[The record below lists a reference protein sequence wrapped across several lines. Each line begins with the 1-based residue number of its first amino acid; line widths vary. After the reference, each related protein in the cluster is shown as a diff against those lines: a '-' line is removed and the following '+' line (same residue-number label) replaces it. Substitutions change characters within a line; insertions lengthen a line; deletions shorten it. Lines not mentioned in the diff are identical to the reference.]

1 MIRELKIEN
10 KEPVVLL
17 GTGLVYKQMP
27 FWCKGSFRNL
37 TISLLRERCHNTYDP
52 PAEQKPCIV
61 FLCGGSWSVMDPTVW
76 MAEMTYYAKR
86 GYVVAGVQYSVS
98 GEAAFPEQVIEIR
111 QAIRYLRAHAEELRI
126 DPERIAVMGESA
138 GGHLAAITALTAE
151 YPAFD
156 NGEYSGYSSAVS
168 CAVIYYGP
176 NAIYDHKQLGDF
188 PLPMLNPAEKLVQT
202 KPLSA
207 KPELWK
213 ALDCRTYITEQ
224 APPFLLLHGTAD
236 ALVPVSQSDL
246 FYEALEEAKIPTEYL
261 RIEGA
266 QHASAEF
273 FQDETKAMVV
283 EFLGRNMG

>member
-1 MIRELKIEN
+1 MIRNLKIEN
-10 KEPVVLL
+10 KEPVILL

-52 PAEQKPCIV
+52 PATQKPCIV
-61 FLCGGSWSVMDPTVW
+61 FLCGGSWTVMDPTIW
-76 MAEMTYYAKR
+76 MAEMTYFAKR

-98 GEAAFPEQVIEIR
+98 GEAAFPEQVVEIR

-138 GGHLAAITALTAE
+138 GGHLAAITALTAD

-156 NGEYSGYSSAVS
+156 NGEYADYSSAVS

-176 NAIYDHKQLGDF
+176 NSILEYSDLGKLGGAYLS
-188 PLPMLNPAEKLVQT
+188 PVEKLAQT
-202 KPLSA
+202 KSLDDH
-207 KPELWK
+207 PEVLK
-213 ALDCRTYITEQ
+213 ALDCRSYITEQ

-236 ALVPVSQSDL
+236 ALVPVSQSDS
-246 FYEALEEAKIPTEYL
+246 FYEALTEAGLPVEYL

-273 FQDETKAMVV
+273 FQEETKAMVL
-283 EFLGRNMG
+283 EFLNRNMA

>member
-1 MIRELKIEN
+1 MIRNLNIEN

-27 FWCKGSFRNL
+27 FWCKGSFRQL
-37 TISLLRERCHNTYDP
+37 TNSQLRERCHNTYDP
-52 PAEQKPCIV
+52 PATQKPCIV
-61 FLCGGSWSVMDPTVW
+61 FLCGGSWTVMDPTIW
-76 MAEMTYYAKR
+76 MAEMTYFAKR

-98 GEAAFPEQVIEIR
+98 GEAAFPEQVVEIR

-138 GGHLAAITALTAE
+138 GGHLAAITALTAD
-151 YPAFD
+151 YPAID
-156 NGEYSGYSSAVS
+156 NGEYAEYSSAVN

-176 NAIYDHKQLGDF
+176 NAIMKYAELGKLTGTQIG
-188 PLPMLNPAEKLVQT
+188 PVEKLVQV
-202 KPLSA
+202 KPLEEH
-207 KPELWK
+207 PELWK
-213 ALDCRTYITEQ
+213 SLDCRSYITEQ

-236 ALVPVSQSDL
+236 ALVPVSQSDS
-246 FYEALEEAKIPTEYL
+246 FYEALTEAGLPVEYL

-273 FQDETKAMVV
+273 FQEETKAMVL
-283 EFLGRNMG
+283 EFLNRNMA